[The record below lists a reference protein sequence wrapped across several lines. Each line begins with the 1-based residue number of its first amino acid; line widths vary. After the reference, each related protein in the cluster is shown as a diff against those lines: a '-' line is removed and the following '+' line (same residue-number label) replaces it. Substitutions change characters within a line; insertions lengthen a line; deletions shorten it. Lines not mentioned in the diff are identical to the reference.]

1 MEKNLEY
8 TSEFVEPLECK
19 HKDGETSVKCELKIL
34 CSALGRSHTLVV
46 FIYVGYHFQGRALGV
61 PTFVNG

>member
-34 CSALGRSHTLVV
+34 CSTSGRSHTLVE
-46 FIYVGYHFQGRALGV
+46 ILLI
-61 PTFVNG
+61 N